1 MTVRGEGT
9 GNLGELE
16 RAVMDTLWAESTAL
30 TARAVCA
37 ALSARALAY
46 NTVRTVLDR
55 LTAKELVIREPDKA
69 SRAMLYRPAAT
80 RDAYVA
86 ELMLE
91 ALRQSG
97 DRDAAL
103 VRFAQS
109 VSDPDIETLR
119 AALPTQ
125 LRRRGKRK

>member
-1 MTVRGEGT
+1 MTVRGAGS
-9 GNLGELE
+9 LGELE
-16 RAVMDTLWAESTAL
+16 RAVMNTLWSESTAL
-30 TARAVCA
+30 TARQVCS
-37 ALSARALAY
+37 ALSDRALAY

-55 LTAKELVIREPDKA
+55 LAAKELVVREPDTT
-69 SRAMLYRPAAT
+69 SRAMLYRPAET

-91 ALRQSG
+91 ALQQSG

-103 VRFAQS
+103 VHFARS

-119 AALPTQ
+119 AALPTRARG
-125 LRRRGKRK
+125 RRNRK